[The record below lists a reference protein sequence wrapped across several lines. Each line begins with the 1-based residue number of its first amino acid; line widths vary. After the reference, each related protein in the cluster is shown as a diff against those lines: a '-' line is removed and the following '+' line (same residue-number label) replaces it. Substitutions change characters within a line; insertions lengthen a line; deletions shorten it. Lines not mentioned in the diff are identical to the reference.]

1 VLRCHDTQAPGERV
15 IRATFGA
22 HSVPLLIIVARR
34 WHRRPAIHDD
44 DDQEWWY
51 YQRELLYYWKH
62 MYIQITIYVLQYQ
75 GFIYTS
81 AATTLEINSSIPSRE
96 RDIERDVRHVN
107 RLM

>member
-1 VLRCHDTQAPGERV
+1 
-15 IRATFGA
+15 
-22 HSVPLLIIVARR
+22 
-34 WHRRPAIHDD
+34 
-44 DDQEWWY
+44 
-51 YQRELLYYWKH
+51 

-107 RLM
+107 RLIYVYICMCD